1 MQNTVVDSPS
11 SHDCIAVDCHEAGNQ
26 RIAALPWHTCYNK
39 YEFLTS
45 KKLTLREYTN
55 IVSLAMCAMAG
66 EGGGVE
72 VAGGTRASRAR
83 AEVSAME
90 LMDPGDMPHQI
101 FIARTLG
108 LGGRGGEGWCEI
120 CTTAMPVEYANLA
133 AKVLEL
139 TSRRFFGS
147 AYLEH
152 MADNATA
159 RIFMTVGFEVGCRS
173 EKHFMSGFPD
183 QGL

>member
-1 MQNTVVDSPS
+1 
-11 SHDCIAVDCHEAGNQ
+11 
-26 RIAALPWHTCYNK
+26 
-39 YEFLTS
+39 
-45 KKLTLREYTN
+45 
-55 IVSLAMCAMAG
+55 MCAMAG

-83 AEVSAME
+83 AKVSAME

-101 FIARTLG
+101 FISRTLE
-108 LGGRGGEGWCEI
+108 LGGRAGEGWCEI

-152 MADNATA
+152 MADNATTS
-159 RIFMTVGFEVGCRS
+159 IFMTGGFEVGCRS
-173 EKHFMSGFPD
+173 EKHFMSGFQD

>member
-1 MQNTVVDSPS
+1 
-11 SHDCIAVDCHEAGNQ
+11 
-26 RIAALPWHTCYNK
+26 
-39 YEFLTS
+39 
-45 KKLTLREYTN
+45 
-55 IVSLAMCAMAG
+55 MCALAG

-90 LMDPGDMPHQI
+90 LMDPGDMLHQI
-101 FIARTLG
+101 FIVRTLG

-139 TSRRFFGS
+139 TSRRFFWLCIHG
-147 AYLEH
+147 AHGRQCY
-152 MADNATA
+152 
-159 RIFMTVGFEVGCRS
+159 C
-173 EKHFMSGFPD
+173 KHLYDWGV
-183 QGL
+183 